1 MRHMKINRKQ
11 SKDDRKLLSFFS
23 LYYFMNFCFFS
34 IYISREVQTMKK
46 ALIILI
52 VVICYFQRYDYIDLS
67 RYQSELIHVEVKG
80 EIKRPNVYELH
91 YQSKLEDLIE
101 KAGGFKD
108 KADTSS
114 LNMNKD
120 LHDKDVIVIQKI
132 DQNTKEKISINA
144 ATLEQLTQLNGVG
157 PATAQKIIDYRNQV
171 GSFQSLEEIMNI
183 SGIKEKLFAKI
194 KDYICL

>member
-1 MRHMKINRKQ
+1 MKINRKQ
-11 SKDDRKLLSFFS
+11 SKDDRKLLSFFY

-108 KADTSS
+108 KADTSG